1 MKVAKMVIN
10 NYRQFEK
17 AELNF
22 DDNVTILAGANN
34 SGKTSLITLIKN
46 MMSKE
51 QAAYSESDIPA
62 KNMRV
67 WLDKVYPLFE
77 KFYKDNNEIDELETE
92 LLDKILPESEESE
105 RLVIKTTEVYIQV
118 EGVNNFVSMPPCLI
132 PEAGCGQSPRSL
144 VNTEFLDVLGGW
156 KSFH

>member
-118 EGVNNFVSMPPCLI
+118 EGVNNFVSLDFSSGRISTHPKHLRIQCLQGFVGSAHTRPP
-132 PEAGCGQSPRSL
+132 E
-144 VNTEFLDVLGGW
+144 
-156 KSFH
+156 